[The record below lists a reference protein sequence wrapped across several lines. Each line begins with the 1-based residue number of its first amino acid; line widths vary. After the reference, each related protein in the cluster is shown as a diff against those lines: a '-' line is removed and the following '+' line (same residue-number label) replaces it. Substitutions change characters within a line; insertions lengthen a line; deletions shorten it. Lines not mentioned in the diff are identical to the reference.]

1 MKKNRV
7 TAIQEN
13 SLSPAHSL
21 AQVVAQAIL
30 RLLGWK
36 VEARLP
42 KTRKFVL
49 VGAPHTSNW
58 DFIMM
63 LLIMN
68 ALGLQLN
75 WVGKDSLFI
84 GSFGSLM
91 RRLGGIPVD
100 RSARNGFVDQMVAEF
115 ERREAM
121 ILVIAPEGT
130 RGKSKYW
137 KTGFYYIAQGAKVP
151 IALGYV
157 DYALKTGGIGAS
169 LQPSGDIQAD
179 MLPIA
184 RFYAGI
190 TGKHPKLQGEIRI
203 RPN

>member
-1 MKKNRV
+1 V
-7 TAIQEN
+7 TVIQEN
-13 SLSPAHSL
+13 SLSPARSL
-21 AQVVAQAIL
+21 AQIIAQFIL

-42 KTRKFVL
+42 KARKFVL

-75 WVGKDSLFI
+75 WVGKDSLFN

-115 ERREAM
+115 NRRESM

-137 KTGFYYIAQGAKVP
+137 KTGFYYIALGARVP

-157 DYALKTGGIGAS
+157 DYALKTGGIGTS
-169 LQPSGDIQAD
+169 LQPSGDVQAD

-184 RFYAGI
+184 RFYSGI

>member
-1 MKKNRV
+1 M
-7 TAIQEN
+7 TTIQEN
-13 SLSPAHSL
+13 SLSPTRSI
-21 AQVVAQAIL
+21 AQFVAQAIL

-42 KTRKFVL
+42 QARKFVL

-58 DFIMM
+58 DFILM

-75 WVGKDSLFI
+75 WVGKDSLFN

-91 RRLGGIPVD
+91 QRLGGIPVD
-100 RSARNGFVDQMVAEF
+100 RSARNGQMVAAF
-115 ERREAM
+115 DRREAM

-130 RGKSKYW
+130 RGKSEYW

-157 DYALKTGGIGAS
+157 DYAQKIGGIGAS
-169 LQPSGDIQAD
+169 LQPSGDLQAD

-184 RFYAGI
+184 RFYAGV
-190 TGKHPKLQGEIRI
+190 TGKHPQLQGEIRI
-203 RPN
+203 RQN

>member
-1 MKKNRV
+1 V
-7 TAIQEN
+7 TTIQEN
-13 SLSPAHSL
+13 SLSPTRSI
-21 AQVVAQAIL
+21 AQFVAQAIL

-42 KTRKFVL
+42 QARKFVL

-58 DFIMM
+58 DFILM

-75 WVGKDSLFI
+75 WVGKDSLFN
-84 GSFGSLM
+84 GSFGNLM
-91 RRLGGIPVD
+91 QRLGGIPVD

-115 ERREAM
+115 NRREAM

-130 RGKSKYW
+130 RGKSEYW

-157 DYALKTGGIGAS
+157 DYAQKIGGIGAS

-184 RFYAGI
+184 RFYAGV
-190 TGKHPKLQGEIRI
+190 TGKHPQLQGEIRI
-203 RPN
+203 RQN

>member
-1 MKKNRV
+1 V
-7 TAIQEN
+7 TTLQEN
-13 SLSPAHSL
+13 SLSPTHSIV
-21 AQVVAQAIL
+21 QVVAQAIL

-42 KTRKFVL
+42 KARKFVL

-58 DFIMM
+58 DFILM
-63 LLIMN
+63 LLILN
-68 ALGLQLN
+68 ALGLPLN
-75 WVGKDSLFI
+75 WVGKDSLFN
-84 GSFGSLM
+84 GSFGGLM

-100 RSARNGFVDQMVAEF
+100 RSVRNGFVDQMVAEF
-115 ERREAM
+115 ERRESM
-121 ILVIAPEGT
+121 ILVVAPEGT
-130 RGKSKYW
+130 RGKSEYW

-157 DYALKTGGIGAS
+157 DYAQKIGGIGTS

-190 TGKHPKLQGEIRI
+190 TGKHPQLQGEIRI

>member
-1 MKKNRV
+1 L
-7 TAIQEN
+7 TTLQEN
-13 SLSPAHSL
+13 SLSPTRSI

-58 DFIMM
+58 DFILM
-63 LLIMN
+63 LLVVN
-68 ALGLQLN
+68 ALGLRIN
-75 WVGKDSLFI
+75 WVGKDSLFN
-84 GSFGSLM
+84 GSFGSVM
-91 RRLGGIPVD
+91 RHLGGIPVD
-100 RSARNGFVDQMVAEF
+100 RSERNGFVDQMVAEF

-130 RGKSKYW
+130 RGKSEYW
-137 KTGFYYIAQGAKVP
+137 KTGFYYIAQGARVP

-157 DYALKTGGIGAS
+157 DYAHKIGGIGAS
-169 LQPSGDIQAD
+169 LQPSGDIQVD

-190 TGKHPKLQGEIRI
+190 TGRHPQLQGEIHI

>member
-1 MKKNRV
+1 V
-7 TAIQEN
+7 TTIQEN
-13 SLSPAHSL
+13 SLSPTRSIT
-21 AQVVAQAIL
+21 QFVAQAIL

-42 KTRKFVL
+42 QARKFVL

-58 DFIMM
+58 DFILM

-75 WVGKDSLFI
+75 WVGKDSLFN
-84 GSFGSLM
+84 GSFGNLM
-91 RRLGGIPVD
+91 QRLGGIPVD

-115 ERREAM
+115 NRREAM

-130 RGKSKYW
+130 RGKSEYW

-157 DYALKTGGIGAS
+157 DYAQKIGGIGAS

-184 RFYAGI
+184 RFYAGV
-190 TGKHPKLQGEIRI
+190 TGKHPQLQGEIRI
-203 RPN
+203 RQN

>member
-1 MKKNRV
+1 M
-7 TAIQEN
+7 TAIKEN
-13 SLSPAHSL
+13 SLSTTHSI
-21 AQVVAQAIL
+21 AQFIAQAIL
-30 RLLGWK
+30 GLLGWK

-42 KTRKFVL
+42 QSRKFVL

-63 LLIMN
+63 LLVMN

-75 WVGKDSLFI
+75 WVGKDSLFN

-100 RSARNGFVDQMVAEF
+100 RSARNGFVEQMVAEF
-115 ERREAM
+115 ERRES
-121 ILVIAPEGT
+121 IVLVIAPEGT
-130 RGKSKYW
+130 RGKSEYW
-137 KTGFYYIAQGAKVP
+137 KTGFYYIAQGARVP

-184 RFYAGI
+184 RFYAGV
-190 TGKHPKLQGEIRI
+190 TGKHPQLQGEIRI
-203 RPN
+203 RQN

>member
-1 MKKNRV
+1 V

-13 SLSPAHSL
+13 SLSPVRSL
-21 AQVVAQAIL
+21 AQIIAQAIL

-42 KTRKFVL
+42 KARKFVL

-63 LLIMN
+63 LLVMN

-84 GSFGSLM
+84 GSFGGLM

-115 ERREAM
+115 ERRESL

-130 RGKSKYW
+130 RGKSEYW
-137 KTGFYYIAQGAKVP
+137 KTGFYYIAQGARVP

-179 MLPIA
+179 MQPIA
-184 RFYAGI
+184 HFYAGV
-190 TGKHPKLQGEIRI
+190 TGKHPQLQGEIRI
-203 RPN
+203 RPI

>member
-1 MKKNRV
+1 M
-7 TAIQEN
+7 TAIKEN
-13 SLSPAHSL
+13 SLSTTHSI
-21 AQVVAQAIL
+21 AQFIAQAIL

-42 KTRKFVL
+42 QSRKFVL

-63 LLIMN
+63 LLVMN

-75 WVGKDSLFI
+75 WVGKDSLFN

-100 RSARNGFVDQMVAEF
+100 RSARNGFVEQMVAEF
-115 ERREAM
+115 ERRES
-121 ILVIAPEGT
+121 IVLVIAPEGT
-130 RGKSKYW
+130 RGKSEYW
-137 KTGFYYIAQGAKVP
+137 KTGFYYIAQGARVP

-157 DYALKTGGIGAS
+157 DYAQKTGGIGAS

-190 TGKHPKLQGEIRI
+190 TGKHPQLQGEIRI
-203 RPN
+203 RQN

>member
-1 MKKNRV
+1 V
-7 TAIQEN
+7 TTLQEN
-13 SLSPAHSL
+13 SLSPTHSIV
-21 AQVVAQAIL
+21 QVVAQAIL

-42 KTRKFVL
+42 KARKFVL

-58 DFIMM
+58 DFILM
-63 LLIMN
+63 LLILN
-68 ALGLQLN
+68 ALGLPLN
-75 WVGKDSLFI
+75 WVGKDSLFN
-84 GSFGSLM
+84 GSFGGLM

-100 RSARNGFVDQMVAEF
+100 RSVRNGFVDQMVAEF
-115 ERREAM
+115 ERRESM
-121 ILVIAPEGT
+121 ILVVAPEGT
-130 RGKSKYW
+130 RGKSEYW
-137 KTGFYYIAQGAKVP
+137 KTGFYYIAQGARVP

-157 DYALKTGGIGAS
+157 DYAQKIGGIGTS

-190 TGKHPKLQGEIRI
+190 TGKHPQLQGEIRI

>member
-1 MKKNRV
+1 V
-7 TAIQEN
+7 TALQEN
-13 SLSPAHSL
+13 SLSPAHSIVQL
-21 AQVVAQAIL
+21 MAQAIL

-42 KTRKFVL
+42 NTRKFVL

-75 WVGKDSLFI
+75 WVGKDSLFN
-84 GSFGSLM
+84 GSFGGLM

-115 ERREAM
+115 DRREAM

-130 RGKSKYW
+130 RGKSEYW

-157 DYALKTGGIGAS
+157 DYAQKVGGIGGS
-169 LQPSGDIQAD
+169 LQPSDDIQAD
-179 MLPIA
+179 MIPIA

-190 TGKHPKLQGEIRI
+190 TGKRPHLQGEIRI
-203 RPN
+203 RQD

>member
-1 MKKNRV
+1 M

-13 SLSPAHSL
+13 SLSPARSI
-21 AQVVAQAIL
+21 AQIFAQAIL

-36 VEARLP
+36 IEARLP
-42 KTRKFVL
+42 NSRKFVL

-58 DFIMM
+58 DFILM

-75 WVGKDSLFI
+75 WVGKDSLFN

-91 RRLGGIPVD
+91 HRLGGIPVD
-100 RSARNGFVDQMVAEF
+100 RSASHGFVDQMVAEF
-115 ERREAM
+115 KRRQEM
-121 ILVIAPEGT
+121 ILVVAPEGT
-130 RGKSKYW
+130 RGKSEYW
-137 KTGFYYIAQGAKVP
+137 KTGFYYIAQGANVP

-157 DYALKTGGIGAS
+157 DYAQKTGGIGAT

-179 MLPIA
+179 MLPIT
-184 RFYAGI
+184 RFYTGI
-190 TGKHPKLQGEIRI
+190 TGKYPQLQGEIRF

>member
-1 MKKNRV
+1 V

-13 SLSPAHSL
+13 SLSPAHSI
-21 AQVVAQAIL
+21 AQMIAQAIL
-30 RLLGWK
+30 RLFGWK

-42 KTRKFVL
+42 KARKFVL

-63 LLIMN
+63 LLVMN
-68 ALGLQLN
+68 ALGLQIN
-75 WVGKDSLFI
+75 WVGKDSLFN
-84 GSFGSLM
+84 GSFGGLM

-100 RSARNGFVDQMVAEF
+100 RSARSGFVDQMVAEF
-115 ERREAM
+115 DRRAAM

-130 RGKSKYW
+130 RGKSEYW
-137 KTGFYYIAQGAKVP
+137 KTGFYYIAQGANVP

-157 DYALKTGGIGAS
+157 DYALKIGGIGPS

-184 RFYAGI
+184 RFYAGV
-190 TGKHPKLQGEIRI
+190 TGKHPQLQGEIRL
-203 RPN
+203 RQE

>member
-1 MKKNRV
+1 V
-7 TAIQEN
+7 TTLQEN
-13 SLSPAHSL
+13 SLSPTHSIV
-21 AQVVAQAIL
+21 QVVAQAIL

-42 KTRKFVL
+42 KARKFVL

-58 DFIMM
+58 DFILM
-63 LLIMN
+63 LLILN
-68 ALGLQLN
+68 ALGLPLN
-75 WVGKDSLFI
+75 WVGKDSLFN
-84 GSFGSLM
+84 GSFGGLM

-100 RSARNGFVDQMVAEF
+100 RSVRNGFVDQMVAEF
-115 ERREAM
+115 ERRESM
-121 ILVIAPEGT
+121 ILVVAPEGT
-130 RGKSKYW
+130 RGKSEYW

-157 DYALKTGGIGAS
+157 DYAQKIGGIGTS

-190 TGKHPKLQGEIRI
+190 TGKHPQLQGEIRI
-203 RPN
+203 RPH

>member
-1 MKKNRV
+1 V
-7 TAIQEN
+7 TAIQED
-13 SLSPAHSL
+13 SLSPTHSI
-21 AQVVAQAIL
+21 AQVVAQTIL

-36 VEARLP
+36 IEARLP
-42 KTRKFVL
+42 QARKFVL

-58 DFIMM
+58 DFILM

-75 WVGKDSLFI
+75 WVGKDSLFN

-137 KTGFYYIAQGAKVP
+137 KTGFYYIAQGARVP

-157 DYALKTGGIGAS
+157 DYAQKIGGIGAS
-169 LQPSGDIQAD
+169 LQPNGDIQAD

-184 RFYAGI
+184 RFYAEI
-190 TGKHPKLQGEIRI
+190 TGKHPQLQGEIRI

>member
-1 MKKNRV
+1 V
-7 TAIQEN
+7 TTLQEN
-13 SLSPAHSL
+13 SLSPTHSIV
-21 AQVVAQAIL
+21 QVVAQAIL

-42 KTRKFVL
+42 KARKFVL

-63 LLIMN
+63 LLILN
-68 ALGLQLN
+68 ALGLPLN
-75 WVGKDSLFI
+75 WVGKDSLFN
-84 GSFGSLM
+84 GSFGGLM

-100 RSARNGFVDQMVAEF
+100 RSVRNGFVDQMVAEF
-115 ERREAM
+115 ERRESM
-121 ILVIAPEGT
+121 ILVVAPEGT
-130 RGKSKYW
+130 RGKSEYW
-137 KTGFYYIAQGAKVP
+137 KTGFYYIAQGARVP

-157 DYALKTGGIGAS
+157 DYAQKIGGIGTS

-190 TGKHPKLQGEIRI
+190 TGKHPQLQGEIRI

>member
-1 MKKNRV
+1 M

-21 AQVVAQAIL
+21 AQIVAQAIL
-30 RLLGWK
+30 RLIGWK

-42 KTRKFVL
+42 KERKFVL

-75 WVGKDSLFI
+75 WVGKDSLFN
-84 GSFGSLM
+84 GSFGSVM

-115 ERREAM
+115 ERREVM

-130 RGKSKYW
+130 RGKSEYW
-137 KTGFYYIAQGAKVP
+137 KTGFYYIAQGARVP

-157 DYALKTGGIGAS
+157 DYAQKTGGIGAS

-190 TGKHPKLQGEIRI
+190 TGKHPELQGEIRI

>member
-1 MKKNRV
+1 V
-7 TAIQEN
+7 TVIQEN
-13 SLSPAHSL
+13 SLSPARSL
-21 AQVVAQAIL
+21 AQIIAQFIL

-42 KTRKFVL
+42 KARKFVL

-75 WVGKDSLFI
+75 WVGKDSLFN

-115 ERREAM
+115 NRRESM

-137 KTGFYYIAQGAKVP
+137 KTGFYYIASGARVP

-157 DYALKTGGIGAS
+157 DYALKTGGIGTS
-169 LQPSGDIQAD
+169 LQPSGDVQAD

-184 RFYAGI
+184 RFYSGI

>member
-1 MKKNRV
+1 V
-7 TAIQEN
+7 TVIQEN
-13 SLSPAHSL
+13 SLSPTRSL
-21 AQVVAQAIL
+21 AQIIAQFIL

-42 KTRKFVL
+42 KARKFVL

-75 WVGKDSLFI
+75 WVGKDSLFN

-115 ERREAM
+115 NRRESM

-137 KTGFYYIAQGAKVP
+137 KTGFYYIALGARVP

-157 DYALKTGGIGAS
+157 DYALKTGGIGTS
-169 LQPSGDIQAD
+169 LQPSGDVQAD

-184 RFYAGI
+184 RFYSGI